1 VLVINEPTG
10 GRPAQARG
18 GYGRWVTIP
27 GPASQAEHNRQTQD
41 AYDRLAAVL
50 VRFPSDLACLAG
62 VPTFIIYRVRLAG

>member
-18 GYGRWVTIP
+18 GYGRWMTIP
-27 GPASQAEHNRQTQD
+27 DPASQAGHNSKE
-41 AYDRLAAVL
+41 ALG
-50 VRFPSDLACLAG
+50 RFPSDLAGRAD